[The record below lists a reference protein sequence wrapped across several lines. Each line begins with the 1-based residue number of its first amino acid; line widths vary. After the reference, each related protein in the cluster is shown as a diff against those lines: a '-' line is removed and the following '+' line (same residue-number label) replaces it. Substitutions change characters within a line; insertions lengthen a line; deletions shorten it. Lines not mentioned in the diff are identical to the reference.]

1 MTVRAAL
8 HRILPSLLVSLAAGL
23 AVGIAYPYVE
33 IALACREPA
42 SEACV
47 WGKAYFSLTLTVSLV
62 FVGPVVA
69 GVAYALL
76 AWLRR
81 RRAPD
86 GTMPR

>member
-1 MTVRAAL
+1 VL
-8 HRILPSLLVSLAAGL
+8 NRIASLLLALCAG
-23 AVGIAYPYVE
+23 AAIGVGYPYVE

-62 FVGPVVA
+62 LLGPVAA
-69 GVAYALL
+69 GVVYALL

-81 RRAPD
+81 RRE
-86 GTMPR
+86 GMQR

>member
-8 HRILPSLLVSLAAGL
+8 NKILPPLLVSVAAGL
-23 AVGIAYPYVE
+23 AAGIGYPYVE

-47 WGKAYFSLTLTVSLV
+47 WGNAYFSLTLTVSLV
-62 FVGPVVA
+62 FVGPIVA

-76 AWLRR
+76 ARLRR
-81 RRAPD
+81 RRTPD
-86 GTMPR
+86 GTMPP